1 MIVIMMSRL
10 QSDSKCFIEEKEL
23 LVRQINE
30 REEKIKLLDENDKRN
45 KDEIKKLN
53 ELLKNNE
60 NIYLEESLNFK
71 NIISDLQKYRHYDEF
86 NRKSTEKHM
95 PETSVLVNRHRKYM
109 PSLIK
114 RGIIPPPMGS
124 QVGGDRKW
132 QVRAYYSESQIKEI
146 RDILATIHIGQPRKD
161 NLITNNS
168 IPTSQELTRR
178 MGDGILTYTKTEDGR
193 FIPVWAESIN

>member
-1 MIVIMMSRL
+1 MATSKGKIESQEYNNEPVIKGNKKIWFL
-10 QSDSKCFIEEKEL
+10 NGN
-23 LVRQINE
+23 LVRLYHSSRSTGMVTFYNITMDRLETCLRTDFRKNRE
-30 REEKIKLLDENDKRN
+30 RA
-45 KDEIKKLN
+45 
-53 ELLKNNE
+53 
-60 NIYLEESLNFK
+60 Y
-71 NIISDLQKYRHYDEF
+71 
-86 NRKSTEKHM
+86 TVA
-95 PETSVLVNRHRKYM
+95 ETSVLVNRHRKYM